1 MFYFTV
7 TKLDLGKAG
16 VDFLCLAGLCILM
29 LIYKCQCLPLHTP
42 LRPIKIHLLI
52 NKILVVPSV
61 KVNKDLKKLEYSVS
75 ILKEEL
81 SSGAETAPQN
91 RRGMD
96 LLFFRR
102 GGLLWPWEKHAVFT
116 QTNLV

>member
-7 TKLDLGKAG
+7 TKLDLGKTG
-16 VDFLCLAGLCILM
+16 VDFLCLAVLCILM
-29 LIYKCQCLPLHTP
+29 LIYKCQCLPLRTP
-42 LRPIKIHLLI
+42 LRPIKIHSLI
-52 NKILVVPSV
+52 NKILAVPSAKV
-61 KVNKDLKKLEYSVS
+61 KKDLKTLGYSVS

-81 SSGAETAPQN
+81 SSGAESAPQN
-91 RRGMD
+91 KRGMD
-96 LLFFRR
+96 LLFFRP